1 MIKTRIALAVLM
13 TTLAVAPASASKHHH
28 KDTEETSS
36 SGKHHKSSGKS
47 SHSSK
52 GSDKSSTKSNA
63 KSSSKSSKSK
73 SGGKS
78 SKDSKSSKHSKDKHA
93 GTGNAL
99 VAGAAIATPASLK
112 LVAPESYRDRNFN
125 ALSNQFLNA
134 LWRLDSESAVYA
146 GKYDTAATLAIPD
159 KAGQARALAFIDE
172 WKMKFAAVEANK
184 LALKQRTD
192 LALLINKLDSD
203 RFRLTTLKEW
213 EWNPASYNVAGP
225 IDLILNTEY
234 AAQPQRLRTLLKR
247 IAGIPAYYEA
257 ARANIVNPTRE
268 HTRLAIAQAPGI
280 QTLLTEVDKAAQA
293 SILTPVEKQLYTQR
307 INAAL
312 TAIDGYVAFL
322 TELDKQS
329 DSAGR
334 RSFRLGKEL
343 YEQKFAFDIQSA
355 STAEETYQ
363 KALAARE
370 ELLSNMSR
378 ITDELWE
385 RYLGATPRPP
395 DRYGRIGMMIDKLS
409 ERHVARADFVNEIRR
424 QVPLLQD
431 WVISHDLLTLDPSK
445 PLEVRA
451 TPAYAAG
458 VAGASI
464 DAPGPYRPQDK
475 TYYNVTPLDGA
486 TAEQAESSLREYNY
500 WILQIL
506 NIHEAIPGH
515 YAQLVYA
522 NRSPSIVKSI
532 FGNGAM
538 VEGWAVYGER
548 MMLESGY
555 GDNAPEMWLMYSK
568 WNLRS
573 VTNTILD
580 YSVHVLG
587 MTEQQALDL
596 LTRQA
601 FQTRSE
607 ALEKWHRV
615 QVSSVQLTSYF
626 SGYSEIMELREQR
639 KQALASKFNLKD
651 FHEQFLSYGSAP
663 VRVIKGLMSQ

>member
-1 MIKTRIALAVLM
+1 MIKTKIALAVLM
-13 TTLAVAPASASKHHH
+13 TALAAAPAGAAPQHH
-28 KDTEETSS
+28 KAGATTAKKA
-36 SGKHHKSSGKS
+36 GNTKSGKS
-47 SHSSK
+47 SK
-52 GSDKSSTKSNA
+52 AA
-63 KSSSKSSKSK
+63 KPGKAAKNTAK
-73 SGGKS
+73 GGKGKKAVAVAAAGPVIKAPVS
-78 SKDSKSSKHSKDKHA
+78 ERRQDRSFDSL
-93 GTGNAL
+93 G
-99 VAGAAIATPASLK
+99 
-112 LVAPESYRDRNFN
+112 
-125 ALSNQFLNA
+125 NQFLNA
-134 LWRLDSESAVYA
+134 LWRIDSESAIYA
-146 GKYDTAATLAIPD
+146 GKYDTAAMLSIPD
-159 KAGQARALAFIDE
+159 KAGQAKELAFIDD
-172 WKMKFAAVEANK
+172 WKQRLGAINASQ
-184 LALKQRTD
+184 LSPKQRTD

-203 RFRLTTLKEW
+203 RFRLTTLKEF

-247 IAGIPAYYEA
+247 IAAIPAYYEA
-257 ARANIVNPTRE
+257 ARNNIVNPTRE
-268 HTRLAIAQAPGI
+268 HTRLAIAQAPGV
-280 QTLLTEVDKAAQA
+280 QTLLTEADKAAQA
-293 SILTPVEKQLYTQR
+293 SILTAAEKQQFTQR
-307 INAAL
+307 VNAAL
-312 TAIDGYVAFL
+312 TAVDGYVAFL
-322 TELDKQS
+322 TEMDKLM
-329 DSAGR
+329 DAKGR
-334 RSFRLGKEL
+334 RPFRLGKEL
-343 YEQKFAFDIQSA
+343 YEQKFAYDIQSG
-355 STAEETYQ
+355 STAEQTYQ

-370 ELLSNMSR
+370 ELLANMEKIS
-378 ITDELWE
+378 DELWDKTMG
-385 RYLGATPRPP
+385 GAARPA
-395 DRYGRIGMMIDKLS
+395 DRFAKIGMVIDKLS
-409 ERHVARADFVNEIRR
+409 ARHVAREDFVNEIKR

-431 WVISHDLLTLDPSK
+431 WVVSHNLLTLDPKK

-451 TPAYAAG
+451 TPAYQAG

-464 DAPGPYRPQDK
+464 DAPGPYRPQDR

-486 TAEQAESSLREYNY
+486 TPEAAESSLREYNY

-522 NRSPSIVKSI
+522 NKSPSIVKSI

-587 MTEQQALDL
+587 MTEEQAIDL
-596 LTRQA
+596 LQRQA

-607 ALEKWHRV
+607 AVEKWHRV

-639 KQALASKFNLKD
+639 KQQLGPRFNLKE

-663 VRVIKGLMSQ
+663 VRVIKGLMTQ

>member
-1 MIKTRIALAVLM
+1 MMIKTKFALAALM
-13 TTLAVAPASASKHHH
+13 AALAAAPADAATPQKKAVPTKKSSASK
-28 KDTEETSS
+28 
-36 SGKHHKSSGKS
+36 
-47 SHSSK
+47 
-52 GSDKSSTKSNA
+52 A
-63 KSSSKSSKSK
+63 KSSKAGKSGKAGKSK
-73 SGGKS
+73 GNGKAAAKASGKGRTVAAAAS
-78 SKDSKSSKHSKDKHA
+78 VP
-93 GTGNAL
+93 AL
-99 VAGAAIATPASLK
+99 KVAS
-112 LVAPESYRDRNFN
+112 ERWQDRQFDN
-125 ALSNQFLNA
+125 LSNQFLNA
-134 LWRLDSESAVYA
+134 LWRIDSESAIYA
-146 GKYDTAATLAIPD
+146 GKYDTAAVLTVPNREE
-159 KAGQARALAFIDE
+159 QAKELAFIND
-172 WKMKFAAVEANK
+172 WLTRFGAVKANG
-184 LALKQRTD
+184 LASKQRTD
-192 LALLINKLDSD
+192 LALLVNKLEAD
-203 RFRLTTLKEW
+203 RFRLTTLREW

-247 IAGIPAYYEA
+247 IASIPDYYEA
-257 ARANIVNPTRE
+257 ARANIINPTRE
-268 HTRLAIAQAPGI
+268 HTRLAIKQAPGV
-280 QTLLTEVDKAAQA
+280 QNLLIEVDKAAQA
-293 SILTPVEKQLYTQR
+293 SILTAVEKQQYTQR

-312 TAIDGYVAFL
+312 TAVDNYVAFL
-322 TELDKQS
+322 TEMDKQM
-329 DSAGR
+329 DTKGR
-334 RSFRLGKEL
+334 RSFRLGKDL
-343 YEQKFAFDIQSA
+343 YEQKFAYDIQSA
-355 STAEETYQ
+355 STAEQTYQ
-363 KALAARE
+363 KALATRE
-370 ELLSNMSR
+370 ELLANMDKLS
-378 ITDELWE
+378 DELWDKTM
-385 RYLGATPRPP
+385 GSTAKPA
-395 DRYGRIGMMIDKLS
+395 DRFAKIGLVIDKLS
-409 ERHVARADFVNEIRR
+409 ARHVAREDFVNEIKR
-424 QVPLLQD
+424 QIPVLQD
-431 WVISHDLLTLDPSK
+431 WVISKNLLTLDPNK

-464 DAPGPYRPQDK
+464 DAPGPYRPQDR
-475 TYYNVTPLDGA
+475 TFYNVTPLDNA
-486 TAEQAESSLREYNY
+486 TPEQAESSLREYNH

-587 MTEQQALDL
+587 MTEEQAIDL

-601 FQTRSE
+601 FQTRTE
-607 ALEKWHRV
+607 AVEKWHRV

-639 KQALASKFNLKD
+639 KQQLGPRFNLKE

-663 VRVIKGLMSQ
+663 VRVIKGLMTQ

>member
-1 MIKTRIALAVLM
+1 MIKTKIALAVLM
-13 TTLAVAPASASKHHH
+13 TTLAVAPAGAATHKKDHKASTSHTSA
-28 KDTEETSS
+28 
-36 SGKHHKSSGKS
+36 
-47 SHSSK
+47 
-52 GSDKSSTKSNA
+52 
-63 KSSSKSSKSK
+63 KSK
-73 SGGKS
+73 SGGKATS
-78 SKDSKSSKHSKDKHA
+78 HTSHTSHAKVGKSSKGSGKH
-93 GTGNAL
+93 GTAKA
-99 VAGAAIATPASLK
+99 VAGAAVVAAAARPALKPVTP
-112 LVAPESYRDRNFN
+112 ERRQDRSVDS
-125 ALSNQFLNA
+125 LSNQFLNA
-134 LWRLDSESAVYA
+134 LWRIDSESAIYA
-146 GKYDTAATLAIPD
+146 GKYDTAATLTVPD
-159 KAGQARALAFIDE
+159 RAEQAKELAFIDE
-172 WKMKFAAVEANK
+172 WKQKFGGINASQLSAR
-184 LALKQRTD
+184 QRTD

-203 RFRLTTLKEW
+203 RFRLTTLKEF

-247 IAGIPAYYEA
+247 IASIPAYYDA

-268 HTRLAIAQAPGI
+268 HTRLAISQPPGV
-280 QTLLTEVDKAAQA
+280 QTLLTEADKAAQA
-293 SILTPVEKQLYTQR
+293 SILTPVEKQLFTQR
-307 INAAL
+307 VNAAL
-312 TAIDGYVAFL
+312 TAVDSYVAFL
-322 TELDKQS
+322 TEMDRQMDRK
-329 DSAGR
+329 GR
-334 RSFRLGKEL
+334 RTFRLGKEL
-343 YEQKFAFDIQSA
+343 YEQKFAYDIQSG
-355 STAEETYQ
+355 STAEQTYQ
-363 KALAARE
+363 KALATRE
-370 ELLSNMSR
+370 ELLANMAR
-378 ITDELWE
+378 ISDELWDKTMG
-385 RYLGATPRPP
+385 GAARPA
-395 DRYGRIGMMIDKLS
+395 DRFAKIGMVIDKLS
-409 ERHVARADFVNEIRR
+409 SRHVAREDFFKEIRR
-424 QVPLLQD
+424 QVPVLQD
-431 WVISHDLLTLDPSK
+431 WVISHDLLTLDPK
-445 PLEVRA
+445 KQLEVRA
-451 TPAYAAG
+451 TPAYQAG

-464 DAPGPYRPQDK
+464 DAPGPYRPQDR

-486 TAEQAESSLREYNY
+486 TAEAAESSLREYNY

-555 GDNAPEMWLMYSK
+555 GNNEPEMWLMYSK

-587 MTEQQALDL
+587 MTEEQAMDL

-607 ALEKWHRV
+607 AVEKWHRV

-639 KQALASKFNLKD
+639 KQQLGAKFNLKE

-663 VRVIKGLMSQ
+663 VRVIKGLMAQ